1 MASLKSGFLRAFL
14 FFSLLPAFAGMHF
27 GRAGYHAL
35 SADRYAIDP
44 VLTWNTFLGQNNGTD
59 YGFGVV
65 VDESGNIY
73 VTGISNAAWGTPVRN
88 YTGAADAFVAK
99 LDASGNL
106 MWNTFLGGSV
116 SNDYGEEIFV
126 DGSGNIYVTGLT
138 DVSFGSGTWGSPV
151 RPFMG
156 QGDAFVA
163 KLDSSGNLIWNTFLG
178 SSVFDWGKGLLVT
191 RNGSIYVTG
200 FSDAAWGS
208 PIVRPFTAIED
219 AFIAKLDADGNLT
232 WTSFFGGNGTDQ
244 GSGIT
249 TAQNGN
255 LVVAGFSTATVGSAT
270 WGNPVRNYS
279 GGGDSFVASVDTNGN
294 LSWNT
299 FLGGNGYEYGT
310 EAAVDPTGKIYVTGI
325 SNAFWGNPIR
335 GYTAAIDAF
344 AAALDSNG
352 NLMWNTFLGGNGG
365 DEGYGIDV
373 DGKGNVYVAGYS
385 TAAWGDPVRPY
396 TAFDDGFEASLD
408 PGGNLV
414 SNSFLGGS
422 GFDYGYGLDVDEKGN
437 TYVTGSSTAAWG
449 TPVSDYT
456 PPTDAFVT
464 LLDFPPLVVSTSLE
478 PVMNPGPGSFTIT
491 FSEDVNNPI
500 GSTNTDDATNP
511 GNYLLIDKGPNGSV
525 DTTSCASGIATD
537 DERVT
542 VMSVAYNS
550 TTFTSTVTLT
560 QALPAGKYRLFV
572 CGTTSIIDSASNA
585 LAGNGIISGTDYI
598 FDFTVNATASTGE
611 LPDTGFTPRKVTTL
625 PLQPASKS
633 YSSLGDIWLEIPSQN
648 VRSSIVGV
656 PPSAQGWD
664 VTWLGNNIGWLNGTA
679 FPSWTGNS
687 VLTSHVYTSN
697 GSPGPFIKIK
707 NLRYGDTI
715 IVHLYG
721 QKYIF
726 EVQATR
732 LVRPSSKEFALQ
744 HLEDQSYL
752 TLITCQG
759 YNPLN
764 DSYLFRRIVRAV
776 LVNIELE

>member
-1 MASLKSGFLRAFL
+1 MRTSKSSFLHAFL
-14 FFSLLPAFAGMHF
+14 FFSFLPAFAGMHF
-27 GRAGYHAL
+27 GAAGYRSLFASQ
-35 SADRYAIDP
+35 SAVNPISG
-44 VLTWNTFLGQNNGTD
+44 LNTFLGQNNGTD

-65 VDESGNIY
+65 VDPGGNIY

-99 LDASGNL
+99 LDASGDL
-106 MWNTFLGGSV
+106 MWNTFLGGSA

-126 DGSGNIYVTGLT
+126 DRSGNIYIAGLT
-138 DVSFGSGTWGSPV
+138 DAGFGSGTWGSPV
-151 RPFMG
+151 RPFAG

-163 KLDSSGNLIWNTFLG
+163 KLDSGGNLIWNTFLG
-178 SSVFDWGKGLLVT
+178 SSVFDWGKGLVVT
-191 RNGSIYVTG
+191 QNGSIYVTG
-200 FSDAAWGS
+200 FSAAAWGA
-208 PIVRPFTAIED
+208 PIVRPFTGIED
-219 AFIAKLDADGNLT
+219 AFVARLDTDGNLT
-232 WTSFFGGNGTDQ
+232 WTSFFGGDGFDQ

-249 TAQNGN
+249 LAGNGS
-255 LVVAGFSTATVGSAT
+255 LYVAGFSTATIGSAS

-279 GGGDSFVASVDTNGN
+279 GGGDAFVANVDSSGN

-310 EAAVDPTGKIYVTGI
+310 EAAVGGTGNIFVTGI
-325 SNAFWGNPIR
+325 SNALWGSPVR
-335 GYTAAIDAF
+335 DYTAANDVF

-352 NLMWNTFLGGNGG
+352 NLVWNTFLGGNGFE
-365 DEGYGIDV
+365 EGNGVDV
-373 DGKGNVYVAGYS
+373 DGKGNVYIAGHS
-385 TAAWGDPVRPY
+385 TATWGNPIRPY
-396 TAFDDGFEASLD
+396 IALQDGFEASLD
-408 PGGNLV
+408 SAGNLL

-422 GFDYGYGLDVDEKGN
+422 GFDNGLGLDVDEEGH

-464 LLDFPPLVVSTSLE
+464 LLGFPPLVISTSLE
-478 PVMNPGPGSFTIT
+478 LIMKPGPSSFTVT
-491 FSEDVNNPI
+491 FSEDVNNPV
-500 GSTNTDDATNP
+500 GSSNIDDVTNP
-511 GNYLLIDKGPNGSV
+511 GNYVLIEEGANDSV
-525 DTTSCASGIATD
+525 DTISCASGIKLD
-537 DERVT
+537 DEPVKVT
-542 VMSVAYNS
+542 SVSYNA
-550 TTFTSTVTLT
+550 TTFTSTLTLSG
-560 QALPAGKYRLFV
+560 ALSAGKYRLLV
-572 CGTTSIIDSASNA
+572 CGTTSIIDPTNIA
-585 LAGNGIISGTDYI
+585 LAGNGITSGTDYI
-598 FDFTVNATASTGE
+598 FDFTVNTTASTGE

-656 PPSAQGWD
+656 PPSDQGWD
-664 VTWLGNNIGWLNGTA
+664 VTWLGNNVGWLNDTA

-687 VLTSHVYTSN
+687 VLTGHVYTSN
-697 GSPGPFIKIK
+697 GLPGPFVNLKD
-707 NLRYGDTI
+707 LRYGDTI

-726 EVQATR
+726 EVQSTR
-732 LVRPSSKEFALQ
+732 LVSPSSKDFALQ
-744 HLEDQSYL
+744 HLEGHSYL